1 MDLFKNEISPNA
13 PLAAK
18 MRPQNLYE
26 YVGQQKILGPG
37 TLLRKA
43 IEHDKIGS
51 LIFLRTAGSRQ
62 NNLSRDYCKNYG
74 SPFCPHERHHCRKIR
89 YYESCR

>member
-18 MRPQNLYE
+18 MRPQNYMNTLDSI
-26 YVGQQKILGPG
+26 QKILGPG

-51 LIFLRTAGSRQ
+51 LILRTAGSSQ
-62 NNLSRDYCKNYG
+62 TT
-74 SPFCPHERHHCRKIR
+74 
-89 YYESCR
+89 